1 MANPSDIAGMVERF
15 TNVAKRLRGSISDG
29 WTGDA
34 VAADGD
40 NAVEAADAL
49 EEAATALLASDALIR
64 RAGEVLKPLAKF
76 WRDLEAS
83 DPKSWEHVIDA
94 FAARYRADAG
104 LRDAFDRV
112 TAIAADLDKKRKE

>member
-1 MANPSDIAGMVERF
+1 MTTPSPNIATLVERYKAI
-15 TNVAKRLRGSISDG
+15 TAEGINDLSYPHGTKLLAKDIRAMVA
-29 WTGDA
+29 
-34 VAADGD
+34 
-40 NAVEAADAL
+40 
-49 EEAATALLASDALIR
+49 ALLASDALIR